1 MTTAIFTLLD
11 MLVIIYHLSEVEMN
25 INSTLFAVNNK
36 KFDTRILTQCPVLNK
51 LTVHKLK
58 KRLCQD

>member
-36 KFDTRILTQCPVLNK
+36 KIDTRILTQV
-51 LTVHKLK
+51 TF
-58 KRLCQD
+58 

>member
-11 MLVIIYHLSEVEMN
+11 MLVIIYHLSEVE

-36 KFDTRILTQCPVLNK
+36 NFDTRILTQV
-51 LTVHKLK
+51 TF
-58 KRLCQD
+58 

>member
-1 MTTAIFTLLD
+1 MATAIFTLLD

-36 KFDTRILTQCPVLNK
+36 KFDTRILTQV
-51 LTVHKLK
+51 TF
-58 KRLCQD
+58 